1 MVPDARRGVTRCAGG
16 LVKGPA
22 KIALHA
28 GDKTAWG
35 KQVID
40 LITRSCSTGRQAG
53 YTVSEMARKKGP
65 ENARNQKLCLRLVLN
80 HRSWI
85 EADSSVEKLGLF
97 LRYCSVAAR

>member
-53 YTVSEMARKKGP
+53 Y
-65 ENARNQKLCLRLVLN
+65 C
-80 HRSWI
+80 
-85 EADSSVEKLGLF
+85 
-97 LRYCSVAAR
+97 